1 MKTNKESNALA
12 LQPMENLQSALN
24 LSVTTNAELKKRGE
38 EILNSVNLSTRSD
51 VKEVAVELSEF
62 VQECKDEVV
71 RMRSLRKP
79 YTDRL
84 LALQKKFTS
93 LESEIDP
100 LKPGSIAHAC
110 QSRLRELLRQEWERN
125 KQVKEQLRTNYERQL
140 KRIDKRK
147 VSDEKKEEARLNARK
162 KLLEEERKLSDIQV
176 QKLPVPND
184 PLGFIELFKFWWEQ
198 EGQYLP
204 QEDMERFFK
213 LPLTFARQ
221 QAQKGVFIDSQYVEY
236 QETPSSFN

>member
-38 EILNSVNLSTRSD
+38 EILNSVNLSTKSD

-125 KQVKEQLRTNYERQL
+125 KQVKEQLQTNYERQL

-162 KLLEEERKLSDIQV
+162 KLLEEERKLS
-176 QKLPVPND
+176 PVGGIN
-184 PLGFIELFKFWWEQ
+184 LVH
-198 EGQYLP
+198 
-204 QEDMERFFK
+204 
-213 LPLTFARQ
+213 T
-221 QAQKGVFIDSQYVEY
+221 
-236 QETPSSFN
+236 